1 MLQTLVNGQI
11 SDQLAVSD
19 RGLHYGEGLFE
30 TLLCIDGQPT
40 LWSRHYQRLQLG
52 CSTLSLP
59 CPDEGV
65 LLDEVAQLTQDVSR
79 CVIKLMI
86 TGGAAGRG
94 YLQPEQQQI
103 TRIIA
108 AHPVR
113 DLPKDWYTQ
122 GIKATVCETRLA
134 VNPALAGLKH
144 LNRLEQVLARNEWS
158 DSGIAEGLVR
168 DTQERVIEGT
178 MSNLFV
184 VHNQR
189 LITPDLS
196 GSGVAGVM
204 RAYLLDWAAE
214 HLIEVSV
221 STLTLEQVLQ
231 ADEVFFCNSVLGI
244 LPVRELAERSY
255 QKGEVTAKLLAHVNQ
270 GLLGILCV

>member
-1 MLQTLVNGQI
+1 MFSTLVNGEI
-11 SDQLAVSD
+11 NDWLAVSD
-19 RGLHYGEGLFE
+19 RGLQYGEGLFE
-30 TLLCIDGQPT
+30 TLLCVKGQPT
-40 LWSRHYQRLQLG
+40 LWSRHYQRLRLG
-52 CSTLSLP
+52 CSVLSLP
-59 CPDEGV
+59 CPDEN
-65 LLDEVAQLTQDVSR
+65 LLLSEIAQLTQNVNR
-79 CVIKLMI
+79 CVVKLMV

-103 TRIIA
+103 TRIVA

-158 DSGIAEGLVR
+158 DSAIAEGVVR
-168 DTQERVIEGT
+168 DTQDRVIEGT

-184 VHNQR
+184 VSNQR

-204 RAYLLDWAAE
+204 RAYLLDWMAE
-214 HLIEVSV
+214 HSMDVDVSAV
-221 STLTLEQVLQ
+221 TLEQVLH
-231 ADEVFFCNSVLGI
+231 ADELFFCNSVLGI
-244 LPVRELAERSY
+244 LPVRALGKHSY
-255 QKGEVTAKLLAHVNQ
+255 LKGEITAMLLAHINQ
-270 GLLGILCV
+270 GLLGIL